1 MDFKVIEEFKP
12 NEEIIELIKMAGFN
26 YRTKKG
32 KITALENS
40 NIIFIHPTIYLIYY
54 PIDLTILEYKLN
66 EISNKPIFIK
76 EKNQKYSYK
85 ELKDIL
91 MKF

>member
-26 YRTKKG
+26 YRTKKS

-40 NIIFIHPTIYLIYY
+40 NIIFITLSFRI
-54 PIDLTILEYKLN
+54 
-66 EISNKPIFIK
+66 
-76 EKNQKYSYK
+76 
-85 ELKDIL
+85 
-91 MKF
+91 